1 MLDWLFI
8 LFCILDFREG
18 FDDVAEDLL
27 KKLIALDQSERIS
40 VEEAIDHP
48 FFDSI
53 RDFEEKQKEY
63 KQNQMMSNS
72 AAADNNNNCNLNH
85 IANNNNTKGLQ
96 GINSFGIPAGAHI
109 LH

>member
-1 MLDWLFI
+1 LFI

-53 RDFEEKQKEY
+53 RDFEEKQ
-63 KQNQMMSNS
+63 
-72 AAADNNNNCNLNH
+72 
-85 IANNNNTKGLQ
+85 
-96 GINSFGIPAGAHI
+96 
-109 LH
+109 

>member
-1 MLDWLFI
+1 VRLLDWLFI

-53 RDFEEKQKEY
+53 RDFEEKQIIIWWYFWGITKKKY
-63 KQNQMMSNS
+63 FLLLKSQTKKQYHPS
-72 AAADNNNNCNLNH
+72 AITSLSS
-85 IANNNNTKGLQ
+85 NNTAL
-96 GINSFGIPAGAHI
+96 N
-109 LH
+109 